1 MPRSLSATPE
11 TTKHVSITHEGRD
24 KDVESEI
31 SVGIGQSRIRARS
44 ASCCDS
50 DIDVNLRVISYDD
63 TVRKLDHYYGIVKR
77 QLLQNQSI
85 TLGIFPLVSQEKE
98 VADIRTTIY
107 CAASIWSLF
116 QAYRRIDDDRGK
128 AYELGQS
135 CVKCMR
141 GIITCWMRQTSH
153 VENFKKGQNPKYAL
167 HSKFHLI
174 TGEEVIS
181 SENYGHLQIDV
192 VSLYLLFLV
201 QMINSGLQII
211 YTMDEVTF
219 VQNLVYYVER
229 AYRTPDFG
237 MWERGSKYNNGT
249 PELHASSIGM
259 AKAALEAI
267 NGCNLF
273 GEKGASWSVIFVD
286 IDAHNRNRSI
296 FETLLPRESSSKQV
310 DASLLCTISFPAFA
324 THDQMLYTRTRTQ
337 IINSLEGKYGFK
349 RFHRDGYGTVLED
362 KKRRFYHSAETKEFE
377 KIECQWPLF
386 YLYMILEGMFKTNE
400 QQIEE
405 YKNKLKPL
413 LKRDKWGDPVIP
425 MYYFIHKDSVED
437 EKADPGS
444 QYRQPSVEG
453 TPNNLFL
460 WGQSVWIITSLLMD
474 NLLHINELD
483 LIRRHLPSYNRPR
496 KGGRYSAFQLD
507 KFSSISE
514 VYLSSLQHVP
524 ASRTSSCMGLCQ
536 KPLLGSDKGSQLNHL
551 STGTAS
557 DLVVQ
562 VVLIAESMRLQAM
575 MATYGIQTQT
585 PHEVE
590 PVQIWPPRELVKVYQ
605 NLGVSEKLGLRGRPT
620 RPIGALGTS
629 KIYRVCGQT
638 VLCYPLVFEVSDFY
652 LSHDMALLIDDIK
665 TELHFVGKY
674 WRLSGRPTVCILIRE
689 EHMRDEHFRELL
701 DLLAMLKTGYCDGL
715 KVRTGRLQNLIS
727 SSCIEHLDFM
737 SAMDIDLDIKAFEQL
752 QHASIGYQSLTD
764 VPTAITYSEDSMSF
778 KDMDL
783 QPTSEVLNVLR
794 SVSTLHGQTQLLG
807 ILLRREGHDFQV
819 DGVSVVVRLERL
831 LKEVSECHF
840 WGAMRLAAATLNKL
854 YPSVSHITTI
864 LVQGCQLTAGYG
876 KDEILLDKPVQPS
889 EIHDLF
895 YTPAL
900 QGHSVVQAVL
910 QQEVVLYCGKLIA
923 THTQLFNGI
932 LNIRVGWVIK
942 AMSYYLH
949 DVCKRKETVESL
961 APNEVRR
968 LVVKVLSL
976 DEWAQKEKLCPQ
988 QIRVIDGCLGRTPKR
1003 FYEKVFNILSKT
1015 SQGLRLCDQLL
1026 PQQPT
1031 ISEMSCGELNFVLAV
1046 QSLLNRIQHPE
1057 YRQIV
1062 VELFSVVATILE
1074 RNPELK
1080 FPHELNLDEIVK
1092 EAFKMFLKDLG
1103 RDWTNDMSSF
1113 YNASQV
1119 AVTSYL
1125 ARAIVNFMLSGD
1137 IRSEIEEGSTFCRV
1151 S

>member
-496 KGGRYSAFQLD
+496 KGGRYSAFQ
-507 KFSSISE
+507 
-514 VYLSSLQHVP
+514 
-524 ASRTSSCMGLCQ
+524 
-536 KPLLGSDKGSQLNHL
+536 
-551 STGTAS
+551 GTAS

>member
-1 MPRSLSATPE
+1 MAGGSRPGHSPE
-11 TTKHVSITHEGRD
+11 HSRD
-24 KDVESEI
+24 RH
-31 SVGIGQSRIRARS
+31 QS
-44 ASCCDS
+44 ASACDS
-50 DIDVNLRVISYDD
+50 ETCVNLRVINYDD
-63 TVRKLDHYYGIVKR
+63 TVRRLDHYYGIVKR

-85 TLGIFPLVSQEKE
+85 TLGLFPACSMEKTE
-98 VADIRTTIY
+98 ADIRTSIY
-107 CAASIWSLF
+107 CAASIWSLY
-116 QAYRRIDDDRGK
+116 QSYRRIDDDRGK

-141 GIITCWMRQTSH
+141 GILMCWMRQSEK
-153 VENFKKGQNPKYAL
+153 VERFKQGQQPKYAL
-167 HSKFHLI
+167 HAKFNLL

-181 SENYGHLQIDV
+181 TRDYGHLQIDI
-192 VSLYLLFLV
+192 VSLYLIFLV

-296 FETLLPRESSSKQV
+296 FETLLPKESSSKSV
-310 DASLLCTISFPAFA
+310 DSSLLCTISFPAFA
-324 THDQMLYTRTRTQ
+324 THDQMLYTTTRSQ
-337 IINSLEGKYGFK
+337 ILNTLQGAYGFK
-349 RFHRDGYGTVLED
+349 RFQRDGYGTVVED
-362 KKRRFYHSAETKEFE
+362 KERRYYHASETKEFE
-377 KIECQWPLF
+377 NIECEWPLF
-386 YLYMILEGMFKTNE
+386 YLFMILEGMFKDCQE
-400 QQIEE
+400 QVEQ
-405 YKNKLKPL
+405 YKAKLSPL
-413 LKRDKWGDPVIP
+413 LKKDRWGDAVVPK
-425 MYYFIHKDSVED
+425 YYFIHKNHVNAERR
-437 EKADPGS
+437 DPGS
-444 QYRQPSVEG
+444 QPRQPSSEG
-453 TPNNLFL
+453 TPRNLFL
-460 WGQSVWIITSLLMD
+460 WGQSVWIIASLLMD
-474 NLLHINELD
+474 KLLHINELD
-483 LIRRHLPSYNRPR
+483 LIRRYLPSYNRPR
-496 KGGRYSAFQLD
+496 KGGRYSAFQ
-507 KFSSISE
+507 
-514 VYLSSLQHVP
+514 
-524 ASRTSSCMGLCQ
+524 
-536 KPLLGSDKGSQLNHL
+536 
-551 STGTAS
+551 GTAS

-590 PVQIWPPRELVKVYQ
+590 PVQIWPPRDLVKVYQ
-605 NLGVSEKLGLRGRPT
+605 NLGVSEKIGVHGRPL

-629 KIYRVCGQT
+629 KIYRICGQT
-638 VLCYPLVFEVSDFY
+638 VLCYPLVFEVQDFY

-689 EHMRDEHFRELL
+689 EHMRDVHFRELL
-701 DLLAMLKTGYCDGL
+701 DLLAQLKTGYCDGL
-715 KVRTGRLQNLIS
+715 KIRTGRLQNLIA
-727 SSCIEHLDFM
+727 SSCIEHLDFL
-737 SAMDIDLDIKAFEQL
+737 STLDIDLDITPFEQL

-764 VPTAITYSEDSMSF
+764 VPTAIKYSEDSMSF
-778 KDMDL
+778 KDMAS
-783 QPTSEVLNVLR
+783 QPTEEVIKVLR

-807 ILLRREGHDFQV
+807 ILLRREGETYPV
-819 DGVSVVVRLERL
+819 DGVSVSERLEKL
-831 LKEVSECHF
+831 LQEVSECHF
-840 WGAMRLAAATLNKL
+840 WEAMRLAAATLEKL
-854 YPSVSHITTI
+854 YPSVTHITTI
-864 LVQGCQLTAGYG
+864 LVQGCQLTVGYG
-876 KDEILLDKPVQPS
+876 EAEVILDKPVQPG

-900 QGHSVVQAVL
+900 QAHNVVQAVL

-923 THTQLFNGI
+923 THPQLFLGI

-942 AMSYYLH
+942 AMQYYLH
-949 DVCKRKETVESL
+949 EVLGSKDVVEAL

-976 DEWAQKEKLCPQ
+976 DDWALKEKLTPQ
-988 QIRVIDGCLGRTPKR
+988 QVRVIDGCLGRTPKK
-1003 FYEKVFNILSKT
+1003 FYEKVWHILVKT
-1015 SQGLRLCDQLL
+1015 PGGVHLTDHTL

-1031 ISEMSCGELNFVLAV
+1031 LTEMSHSDLNFALAV

-1062 VELFSVVATILE
+1062 VELISVIATILE

-1080 FPHELNLDEIVK
+1080 FTHAVDLDQIVRD
-1092 EAFKMFLKDLG
+1092 AFKMYMKDLG
-1103 RDWTNDMSSF
+1103 KE
-1113 YNASQV
+1113 
-1119 AVTSYL
+1119 VTEDISYLYTVSEMGMKSYL
-1125 ARAIVNFMLSGD
+1125 ARAVVNFMLKGD
-1137 IRSEIEEGSTFCRV
+1137 IKTNAEEGQTFCQV

>member
-1 MPRSLSATPE
+1 MAGGSRGGHSPE
-11 TTKHVSITHEGRD
+11 HSRD
-24 KDVESEI
+24 
-31 SVGIGQSRIRARS
+31 RHHS
-44 ASCCDS
+44 ASACDS
-50 DIDVNLRVISYDD
+50 ETCVNLRVINYDD
-63 TVRKLDHYYGIVKR
+63 TVRRLDHYYGIVKR
-77 QLLQNQSI
+77 QLLQNQSV
-85 TLGIFPLVSQEKE
+85 TLGLFPACSMEKRE
-98 VADIRTTIY
+98 ADIRTSVY
-107 CAASIWSLF
+107 CAASIWSLY
-116 QAYRRIDDDRGK
+116 QSYRRIDDDRGK

-141 GIITCWMRQTSH
+141 GILMCWMRQSEK
-153 VENFKKGQNPKYAL
+153 VEMFKQGQQPKYAL
-167 HSKFHLI
+167 HAKFNLL

-181 SENYGHLQIDV
+181 TDDYGHLQIDI
-192 VSLYLLFLV
+192 VSLYLIFLV

-296 FETLLPRESSSKQV
+296 FETLLPKESSSKSV
-310 DASLLCTISFPAFA
+310 DSSLLCTISFPAFA
-324 THDQMLYTRTRTQ
+324 THDQMLYTTTRSQ
-337 IINSLEGKYGFK
+337 ILNTLQGAYGFK
-349 RFHRDGYGTVLED
+349 RFQRDGYGTVVED
-362 KKRRFYHSAETKEFE
+362 KERRYYHASETKEFE
-377 KIECQWPLF
+377 NIECEWPLF
-386 YLYMILEGMFKTNE
+386 YLFMILEGMFKDSQE
-400 QQIEE
+400 QVEQ
-405 YKNKLKPL
+405 YKAKLSPL
-413 LKRDKWGDPVIP
+413 LKKDRWGDAVVPK
-425 MYYFIHKDSVED
+425 YYFIHKNHVNAERH
-437 EKADPGS
+437 DPGS
-444 QYRQPSVEG
+444 QPRQPSSQG
-453 TPNNLFL
+453 TPKNLFL
-460 WGQSVWIITSLLMD
+460 WGQSVWIIASLLMD
-474 NLLHINELD
+474 KLLHINELD
-483 LIRRHLPSYNRPR
+483 LIRRYLPSYNRPR
-496 KGGRYSAFQLD
+496 KGGRYSAFQS
-507 KFSSISE
+507 K
-514 VYLSSLQHVP
+514 
-524 ASRTSSCMGLCQ
+524 TS
-536 KPLLGSDKGSQLNHL
+536 K
-551 STGTAS
+551 GTAS

-590 PVQIWPPRELVKVYQ
+590 PVQIWPPRDLVKVYQ
-605 NLGVSEKLGLRGRPT
+605 NLGVSEKIGVHGRPL

-629 KIYRVCGQT
+629 KIYRICGQT
-638 VLCYPLVFEVSDFY
+638 VLCYPLVFEVKDFY

-689 EHMRDEHFRELL
+689 EHMRDVHFRELL

-715 KVRTGRLQNLIS
+715 KIRTGRLQNLIA
-727 SSCIEHLDFM
+727 SSCIEHLDFL
-737 SAMDIDLDIKAFEQL
+737 STLDIDLDISPFEQL

-764 VPTAITYSEDSMSF
+764 VPTAIKYSEDSMSF
-778 KDMDL
+778 KDMAL
-783 QPTSEVLNVLR
+783 RPTEEVINVLR

-807 ILLRREGHDFQV
+807 ILLRREGQNFQI
-819 DGVSVVVRLERL
+819 DGVSVSDRVRSLLRQSSSLRYWAVVRECTAL
-831 LKEVSECHF
+831 LSKEVESISP
-840 WGAMRLAAATLNKL
+840 
-854 YPSVSHITTI
+854 YITTV
-864 LVQGCQLTAGYG
+864 LVSGKQLTVGYG
-876 KDEILLDKPVQPS
+876 EDEIILDKPVQPG

-900 QGHSVVQAVL
+900 QAHNVVQAVL

-923 THTQLFNGI
+923 THPQLFLGI

-942 AMSYYLH
+942 AMQYYLH
-949 DVCKRKETVESL
+949 EVKGTKDVVEAL

-976 DEWAQKEKLCPQ
+976 DDWALKEKLTPQ
-988 QIRVIDGCLGRTPKR
+988 QIRVIDGCLGRTPKK
-1003 FYEKVFNILSKT
+1003 FYEKVWHILVKT
-1015 SQGLRLCDQLL
+1015 PGGVRLGDQTL

-1031 ISEMSCGELNFVLAV
+1031 LSEMSHSDLNFALTV

-1062 VELFSVVATILE
+1062 VELISVIATILE

-1080 FPHELNLDEIVK
+1080 FTHAVDLDQIVK
-1092 EAFKMFLKDLG
+1092 DAFKMFMKDLG
-1103 RDWTNDMSSF
+1103 KE
-1113 YNASQV
+1113 
-1119 AVTSYL
+1119 VTEDISHLYTVSEVGMKSYL
-1125 ARAIVNFMLSGD
+1125 ARAVVNFMLKGD
-1137 IRSEIEEGSTFCRV
+1137 IKTNAEEGQTFCQV

>member
-1 MPRSLSATPE
+1 MNKGMTSVHGRGRTVSKLRKSHNARPPRSRQRT
-11 TTKHVSITHEGRD
+11 G
-24 KDVESEI
+24 
-31 SVGIGQSRIRARS
+31 SV
-44 ASCCDS
+44 CDS
-50 DIDVNLRVISYDD
+50 DIDVNLRIISYDD

-85 TLGIFPLVSQEKE
+85 TLGLFPLSSQEKE

-141 GIITCWMRQTSH
+141 GILNCWMRQTEN

-167 HSKFHLI
+167 HSKFHLK
-174 TGEEVIS
+174 TGKEVVS
-181 SENYGHLQIDV
+181 SDDYGHLQIDV
-192 VSLYLLFLV
+192 VSLFLLFLV
-201 QMINSGLQII
+201 QMITSGLQII

-296 FETLLPRESSSKQV
+296 FETLLPRESSSKNV
-310 DASLLCTISFPAFA
+310 DASLMCTISFPAFA
-324 THDQMLYTRTRTQ
+324 THDQMLYSKTRSQ
-337 IINSLEGKYGFK
+337 VISSLEGKYGFK

-362 KKRRFYHSAETKEFE
+362 KRRRFYHSAETKEFE

-386 YLYMILEGMFKTNE
+386 YLYMILEGMFKNNE
-400 QQIEE
+400 EQVEE

-413 LKRDKWGDPVIP
+413 VKRDKWGDPVIP
-425 MYYFIHKDSVED
+425 MYYFVHKDNVED
-437 EKADPGS
+437 EQAEPGS
-444 QYRQPSVEG
+444 QYRQSSPEG
-453 TPNNLFL
+453 TPKNLFL
-460 WGQSVWIITSLLMD
+460 WGQSIWIIASLLMD

-496 KGGRYSAFQLD
+496 KGGRYSAFQR
-507 KFSSISE
+507 
-514 VYLSSLQHVP
+514 
-524 ASRTSSCMGLCQ
+524 SRYFV
-536 KPLLGSDKGSQLNHL
+536 K
-551 STGTAS
+551 GTAS

-590 PVQIWPPRELVKVYQ
+590 PVQIWPPKELVKVYQ
-605 NLGVSEKLGLRGRPT
+605 NLGVSEKLGLGGRPT

-689 EHMRDEHFRELL
+689 EHMRDVHFRELL
-701 DLLAMLKTGYCDGL
+701 DLLAMLKSGYCDGL
-715 KVRTGRLQNLIS
+715 KIRTGRLQNLIA

-737 SAMDIDLDIKAFEQL
+737 NAMDIDLDITPFEQL

-778 KDMDL
+778 KDMGL
-783 QPTSEVLNVLR
+783 QPTPEVLSVLR

-807 ILLRREGHDFQV
+807 ILLRREGRNFQV
-819 DGVSVVVRLERL
+819 DGVSVQDRVCALLRQASSLRYWAGVRECNAL
-831 LKEVSECHF
+831 LSKEVESISP
-840 WGAMRLAAATLNKL
+840 
-854 YPSVSHITTI
+854 YITTI
-864 LVQGCQLTAGYG
+864 LVSGKQLTAGYG
-876 KDEILLDKPVQPS
+876 KDEILLDKPVQPA

-900 QGHSVVQAVL
+900 QAHNVVQAVL

-932 LNIRVGWVIK
+932 LNIRIGWVIK
-942 AMSYYLH
+942 AMTYYLH
-949 DVCKRKETVESL
+949 DVCHGKESIESL

-968 LVVKVLSL
+968 LVVKVLSI
-976 DEWAQKEKLCPQ
+976 DEWAHKERLTPQ

-1003 FYEKVFNILSKT
+1003 FYEKVFHILSKST
-1015 SQGLRLCDQLL
+1015 EGVRLCDQLL
-1026 PQQPT
+1026 PQHPT
-1031 ISEMSCGELNFVLAV
+1031 ISEMSSGELNFALTV

-1062 VELFSVVATILE
+1062 VELFSVIATILE

-1080 FPHELNLDEIVK
+1080 FLHELNLDQIVK

-1103 RDWTNDMSSF
+1103 REYTEDMSSF

-1125 ARAIVNFMLSGD
+1125 ARAIVNFMLTGD
-1137 IRSEIEEGSTFCRV
+1137 VRSEIEEGLTFCKV

>member
-1 MPRSLSATPE
+1 MDPASSDSPDDNQTRE
-11 TTKHVSITHEGRD
+11 R
-24 KDVESEI
+24 
-31 SVGIGQSRIRARS
+31 QRS
-44 ASCCDS
+44 ASGCTDT
-50 DIDVNLRVISYDD
+50 DADVHLRVICYDE

-85 TLGIFPLVSQEKE
+85 SLGIFPSTSQDHR
-98 VADIRTTIY
+98 VGDVRTSIY

-141 GIITCWMRQTSH
+141 GILTCWMRQCEH
-153 VENFKKGQNPKYAL
+153 VESFKKGQNPKFAL
-167 HSKFHLI
+167 HAKFHLL

-181 SENYGHLQIDV
+181 SEEYGHLQIDI

-201 QMINSGLQII
+201 QMITSGLQII

-249 PELHASSIGM
+249 PELHASSIGL

-296 FETLLPRESSSKQV
+296 FETLLPRESSSKNV
-310 DASLLCTISFPAFA
+310 DVSLLCAISFPAFA
-324 THDQMLYTRTRTQ
+324 THDQMLYSKTRNQ
-337 IINSLEGKYGFK
+337 IVSLLEGKHGFK

-362 KKRRFYHSAETKEFE
+362 NKRRYYHIAETKVFE
-377 KIECQWPLF
+377 KIECEWPLF
-386 YLYMILEGMFKTNE
+386 FLFMIIEGMFKGNE
-400 QQIEE
+400 EQVEQ

-413 LKRDKWGDPVIP
+413 VKRDKWGDPVVP
-425 MYYFIHKDSVED
+425 KYYYVHRDQVNLERSE
-437 EKADPGS
+437 PGS
-444 QYRQPSVEG
+444 QGRQPSSEG
-453 TPNNLFL
+453 NPRNLFL
-460 WGQSVWIITSLLMD
+460 WGQSVWIIASLLMD
-474 NLLHINELD
+474 GLLHINELD
-483 LIRRHLPSYNRPR
+483 IIRRHLPSYNRPR
-496 KGGRYSAFQLD
+496 KGGRYSAFQ
-507 KFSSISE
+507 
-514 VYLSSLQHVP
+514 
-524 ASRTSSCMGLCQ
+524 RTRYMKES
-536 KPLLGSDKGSQLNHL
+536 KKNR
-551 STGTAS
+551 GTAS

-605 NLGVSEKLGLRGRPT
+605 NLGVSEKLGLQGRPT

-665 TELHFVGKY
+665 SELHFVGKY
-674 WRLSGRPTVCILIRE
+674 WRLSGRPTVCVLIRE
-689 EHMRDEHFRELL
+689 EHMRDIHFRELL
-701 DLLAMLKTGYCDGL
+701 DLLAQLKTGYCDGL

-737 SAMDIDLDIKAFEQL
+737 SALDIDLDIKPFEQL

-764 VPTAITYSEDSMSF
+764 VPRAITYSEDSMSF
-778 KDMDL
+778 KDMEL
-783 QPTSEVLNVLR
+783 QPTHEVINVLR

-807 ILLRREGHDFQV
+807 ILLRREGPDFQI
-819 DGVSVVVRLERL
+819 DGHPVAVRLERL
-831 LKEVSECHF
+831 LKEVSVCHF
-840 WGAMRLAAATLNKL
+840 WGAMRLAAALLKKT
-854 YPSVSHITTI
+854 YPSVMHMTAI
-864 LVQGCQLTAGYG
+864 LVQGCQLTVGYG
-876 KDEILLDKPVQPS
+876 KDEVLLDRPVQPGG
-889 EIHDLF
+889 IHDLF
-895 YTPAL
+895 YNASL
-900 QGHSVVQAVL
+900 QTHNVVQAVL

-923 THTQLFNGI
+923 THTHLFNGI

-942 AMSYYLH
+942 AMTYYLH
-949 DVCKRKETVESL
+949 DVCHSKETVEGL
-961 APNEVRR
+961 APSEVRR
-968 LVVKVLSL
+968 LLVKVLSL
-976 DEWAQKEKLCPQ
+976 DEWAQQEKQAKMSCGCLWGSEGLRGQCQSPTQRFPNNQAKWGSSMTTALHRRREVRLTPQ

-1003 FYEKVFNILSKT
+1003 FYEKVFNILRKT
-1015 SQGLRLCDQLL
+1015 PLGVRLCDQLL
-1026 PQQPT
+1026 PQHPT
-1031 ISEMSCGELNFVLAV
+1031 ISEMSSGELNFALTV
-1046 QSLLNRIQHPE
+1046 QSLLNHIQHPE

-1080 FPHELNLDEIVK
+1080 FLHVLNLDQIFK
-1092 EAFKMFLKDLG
+1092 DAFKMFLKDHG
-1103 RDWTNDMSSF
+1103 REWTDDASTF
-1113 YNASQV
+1113 YNASHV
-1119 AVTSYL
+1119 VVSSYL
-1125 ARAIVNFMLSGD
+1125 ARAVVNFMLTGD
-1137 IRSEIEEGSTFCRV
+1137 MRSEIEEGLTCKV

>member
-1 MPRSLSATPE
+1 MVDYNIGIYRRVLEEDFGIRHSRMRQRT
-11 TTKHVSITHEGRD
+11 VSG
-24 KDVESEI
+24 
-31 SVGIGQSRIRARS
+31 
-44 ASCCDS
+44 CDS
-50 DIDVNLRVISYDD
+50 ETDVHLRLISYDD

-85 TLGIFPLVSQEKE
+85 TIGLFPCTSQDKE

-141 GIITCWMRQTSH
+141 GILTCWMRQTEH
-153 VENFKKGQNPKYAL
+153 VENFKKGQQPKYAL

-174 TGEEVIS
+174 TGEQIVS
-181 SENYGHLQIDV
+181 SDNYGHLQIDV

-296 FETLLPRESSSKQV
+296 FETLLPRESSSKNV
-310 DASLLCTISFPAFA
+310 DASLLSTISFPAFA
-324 THDQMLYTRTRTQ
+324 THDQMLYSKTRSQ
-337 IINSLEGKYGFK
+337 IISSLEGKYGFK

-362 KKRRFYHSAETKEFE
+362 SRRRFYNIAETKEFE

-386 YLYMILEGMFKTNE
+386 YIYMIIEGMFKNNE
-400 QQIEE
+400 EQVKE
-405 YKNKLKPL
+405 YKDKLKPL
-413 LKRDKWGDPVIP
+413 VKRDRWGDPVIP
-425 MYYFIHKDSVED
+425 MYYYVHKDSVHD
-437 EKADPGS
+437 EKAEPGS
-444 QYRQPSVEG
+444 QARQPSTGG
-453 TPNNLFL
+453 TPKNLFL
-460 WGQSVWIITSLLMD
+460 WGQSIWIIASLLMD

-496 KGGRYSAFQLD
+496 KGGRYSAFQ
-507 KFSSISE
+507 
-514 VYLSSLQHVP
+514 
-524 ASRTSSCMGLCQ
+524 
-536 KPLLGSDKGSQLNHL
+536 
-551 STGTAS
+551 GTAS

-590 PVQIWPPRELVKVYQ
+590 PVQIWPPKELVRVYQ
-605 NLGVSEKLGLRGRPT
+605 NLGVSEKLGLKGRPP

-689 EHMRDEHFRELL
+689 EHMRDVHFRKLL

-737 SAMDIDLDIKAFEQL
+737 STMDIDLDITPFEQM

-764 VPTAITYSEDSMSF
+764 VPTAITYSEDSKSF
-778 KDMDL
+778 EDMAL
-783 QPTSEVLNVLR
+783 QPTAEILTVLR

-807 ILLRREGHDFQV
+807 ILLRREGPNFQV
-819 DGVSVVVRLERL
+819 DGNSVRDRVCALLHQASSLRYWAAVRQCTAL
-831 LKEVSECHF
+831 LSKEVESISP
-840 WGAMRLAAATLNKL
+840 
-854 YPSVSHITTI
+854 YITTV
-864 LVQGCQLTAGYG
+864 LVSGKQLTVGYG
-876 KDEILLDKPVQPS
+876 KDEILLDKPVQPG

-895 YTPAL
+895 YTSAL
-900 QGHSVVQAVL
+900 QADKVVQAVL

-932 LNIRVGWVIK
+932 LNIRVGWVIR
-942 AMSYYLH
+942 AMTYYLH
-949 DVCKRKETVESL
+949 DVCKGKETVESL

-968 LVVKVLSL
+968 LVVRVLSL
-976 DEWAQKEKLCPQ
+976 DEWAHKEKLSPQ

-1003 FYEKVFNILSKT
+1003 FYEKVFHILAKT
-1015 SQGLRLCDQLL
+1015 PEGVRLCDQVL

-1031 ISEMSCGELNFVLAV
+1031 ISEMSYGELNFALTV

-1080 FPHELNLDEIVK
+1080 FLHELNLDQIVRD
-1092 EAFKMFLKDLG
+1092 AFKIFLKDLG
-1103 RDWTNDMSSF
+1103 REGTEDISSF
-1113 YNASQV
+1113 YNASPV

-1125 ARAIVNFMLSGD
+1125 ARAVVNFMLTGD
-1137 IRSEIEEGSTFCRV
+1137 VRSEIEEGLTFCKV

>member
-1 MPRSLSATPE
+1 ME
-11 TTKHVSITHEGRD
+11 E
-24 KDVESEI
+24 VEQPSPDTSDSHQTRER
-31 SVGIGQSRIRARS
+31 QRT
-44 ASCCDS
+44 ASGCDS
-50 DIDVNLRVISYDD
+50 ETDVHLRVICYDA

-77 QLLQNQSI
+77 QLLQHQSI
-85 TLGIFPLVSQEKE
+85 SLGIFPSTSNDHQ
-98 VADIRTTIY
+98 VADIRTSIY

-141 GIITCWMRQTSH
+141 GILTCWMRQCKH
-153 VENFKKGQNPKYAL
+153 VENFKKGQQPKFAL
-167 HSKFHLI
+167 HAKFHLL

-181 SENYGHLQIDV
+181 SDEYGHLQIDI

-201 QMINSGLQII
+201 QMITSGLQII

-296 FETLLPRESSSKQV
+296 FETLLPRESSSKNV
-310 DASLLCTISFPAFA
+310 DSSLLCAISFPAFA
-324 THDQMLYTRTRTQ
+324 THDQMLYSKTRNQ
-337 IINSLEGKYGFK
+337 IVNSLECKHGFK

-362 KKRRFYHSAETKEFE
+362 SKRRHYHIAETKEFE
-377 KIECQWPLF
+377 KIECEWPLF
-386 YLYMILEGMFKTNE
+386 FLFMIIEGMFKGNE
-400 QQIEE
+400 EQVEE
-405 YKNKLKPL
+405 YKNKLKPMV
-413 LKRDKWGDPVIP
+413 KRDKWGVSLCACPCYVHCCGVKCWCLSTDPVVP
-425 MYYFIHKDSVED
+425 KYYYVHKDQVNLERA
-437 EKADPGS
+437 EPGS
-444 QYRQPSVEG
+444 QGRQPSTEG
-453 TPNNLFL
+453 TPRNLFL
-460 WGQSVWIITSLLMD
+460 WGQSVWIIASLLMD
-474 NLLHINELD
+474 GLLHINELD
-483 LIRRHLPSYNRPR
+483 IIRRHLPSYNRPR
-496 KGGRYSAFQLD
+496 KGGRYSAFQ
-507 KFSSISE
+507 
-514 VYLSSLQHVP
+514 
-524 ASRTSSCMGLCQ
+524 
-536 KPLLGSDKGSQLNHL
+536 
-551 STGTAS
+551 GTAS

-590 PVQIWPPRELVKVYQ
+590 PVQIWPPRELVKVYK
-605 NLGVSEKLGLRGRPT
+605 NLGVSDKMGLQGRPT

-629 KIYRVCGQT
+629 KIYRVCGHT

-665 TELHFVGKY
+665 SELHFVGKY

-689 EHMRDEHFRELL
+689 EHMRDIHFRELL
-701 DLLAMLKTGYCDGL
+701 DLLAQLKTGYCDGL

-737 SAMDIDLDIKAFEQL
+737 STMDIDLDIQAFEQL

-764 VPTAITYSEDSMSF
+764 VPRAITYSEDSMSF

-783 QPTSEVLNVLR
+783 QPTHEVINVLR

-807 ILLRREGHDFQV
+807 ILLRREGPDFEV
-819 DGVSVVVRLERL
+819 DSHPVGERVVALLHQASSLRYWLTVRECTAL
-831 LKEVSECHF
+831 LSKEVESISP
-840 WGAMRLAAATLNKL
+840 
-854 YPSVSHITTI
+854 YITTV
-864 LVQGCQLTAGYG
+864 LVSGKQLTVGYG
-876 KDEILLDKPVQPS
+876 KEEVLLDKPVQPG
-889 EIHDLF
+889 EVHDLF
-895 YTPAL
+895 YNASL
-900 QGHSVVQAVL
+900 QTHNVVQAVL

-923 THTQLFNGI
+923 THTHLFNGI

-942 AMSYYLH
+942 AMTYYLH
-949 DVCKRKETVESL
+949 DVKHRKDTVEGL
-961 APNEVRR
+961 APSEVRR
-968 LVVKVLSL
+968 LLLKVLSI
-976 DEWAQKEKLCPQ
+976 DEWAQQEKLTPQ
-988 QIRVIDGCLGRTPKR
+988 QIRVVDGCLGRTPKR
-1003 FYEKVFNILSKT
+1003 FYEKVFNILRKT
-1015 SQGLRLCDQLL
+1015 PLGVRLCDQLL
-1026 PQQPT
+1026 PQHPT
-1031 ISEMSCGELNFVLAV
+1031 ISEMSAGELNFALTV
-1046 QSLLNRIQHPE
+1046 QSLLNHIQHPE

-1062 VELFSVVATILE
+1062 VEVFSVVATILE

-1080 FPHELNLDEIVK
+1080 FLRVLNLDQIFRD
-1092 EAFKMFLKDLG
+1092 AFKMFLKDLG
-1103 RDWTNDMSSF
+1103 REWTEDLSSF
-1113 YNASQV
+1113 YNASHV
-1119 AVTSYL
+1119 VVSSYL
-1125 ARAIVNFMLSGD
+1125 ARAVVNFMLTGD
-1137 IRSEIEEGSTFCRV
+1137 MRSEIEEGLTCKV

>member
-1 MPRSLSATPE
+1 MERPTSDASDSSQTLERRRS
-11 TTKHVSITHEGRD
+11 VS
-24 KDVESEI
+24 VSEP
-31 SVGIGQSRIRARS
+31 
-44 ASCCDS
+44 
-50 DIDVNLRVISYDD
+50 DIDVNLRVVCYDD
-63 TVRKLDHYYGIVKR
+63 TVRKLDNYYGIVKR

-85 TLGIFPLVSQEKE
+85 SLGIFPSTSQDHR
-98 VADIRTTIY
+98 VADIRTSIY

-141 GIITCWMRQTSH
+141 GILTCWMRQCKE
-153 VENFKKGQNPKYAL
+153 VECFKKGQQPKFAL
-167 HSKFHLI
+167 HAKFHLL

-181 SENYGHLQIDV
+181 SDEYGHLQIDI

-201 QMINSGLQII
+201 QMITSGLQII

-296 FETLLPRESSSKQV
+296 FETLLPRESSSKNV
-310 DASLLCTISFPAFA
+310 DASLLCAISFPAFA
-324 THDQMLYTRTRTQ
+324 THDQMLYSKTHSQ
-337 IINSLEGKYGFK
+337 IVGSLESKHGFK

-362 KKRRFYHSAETKEFE
+362 KKRRYYHIAETKEFE
-377 KIECQWPLF
+377 KIECEWPLF
-386 YLYMILEGMFKTNE
+386 FLFMIIEGMFKGNE
-400 QQIEE
+400 EQVEQ

-413 LKRDKWGDPVIP
+413 VKRDKWGDPVIP
-425 MYYFIHKDSVED
+425 KYYFIHKDQVNMER
-437 EKADPGS
+437 ANPGS
-444 QYRQPSVEG
+444 QCRQPSSEG
-453 TPNNLFL
+453 TSRNLFL
-460 WGQSVWIITSLLMD
+460 WGQSVWIIASLLMD
-474 NLLHINELD
+474 SLLHINELD
-483 LIRRHLPSYNRPR
+483 IIRRHLPSYNRPR
-496 KGGRYSAFQLD
+496 KGGRYSAFQRPRYI
-507 KFSSISE
+507 KES
-514 VYLSSLQHVP
+514 
-524 ASRTSSCMGLCQ
+524 
-536 KPLLGSDKGSQLNHL
+536 KNNK
-551 STGTAS
+551 GTAS

-590 PVQIWPPRELVKVYQ
+590 PVQIWPPRELVKIYQ
-605 NLGVSEKLGLRGRPT
+605 NLGVSEKLGLQGRPT

-665 TELHFVGKY
+665 SELHFVGKY

-689 EHMRDEHFRELL
+689 EHMRDVHFRELL

-737 SAMDIDLDIKAFEQL
+737 NALDIDLDIKPFEQL

-764 VPTAITYSEDSMSF
+764 VPRAITYSEDSMSF

-783 QPTSEVLNVLR
+783 QPTHEVINVLR

-807 ILLRREGHDFQV
+807 ILLRREGPNFQV
-819 DGVSVVVRLERL
+819 DGHPVAVRLERL
-831 LKEVSECHF
+831 RKEASVGHF
-840 WGAMRLAAATLNKL
+840 WGAVRLAAALLRKI
-854 YPSVSHITTI
+854 YPSVTHITTI
-864 LVQGCQLTAGYG
+864 LVQGCQLTVGYG
-876 KDEILLDKPVQPS
+876 KEEVLLDKPVQPGG
-889 EIHDLF
+889 IHDLF
-895 YTPAL
+895 YNTSL
-900 QGHSVVQAVL
+900 QTHNVVQAVL

-923 THTQLFNGI
+923 THTHLFNGI
-932 LNIRVGWVIK
+932 LNIRIGWVIK
-942 AMSYYLH
+942 AMTYYLH
-949 DVCKRKETVESL
+949 DVCHDKKMVEGL
-961 APNEVRR
+961 APSEVRR
-968 LVVKVLSL
+968 LLVKVLSL
-976 DEWAQKEKLCPQ
+976 DEWAQKEKLTPQ

-1003 FYEKVFNILSKT
+1003 FYEKVFNILRKT
-1015 SQGLRLCDQLL
+1015 PLGVHLCDQLL
-1026 PQQPT
+1026 PQHPT
-1031 ISEMSCGELNFVLAV
+1031 ISEMSSGELNFALTV
-1046 QSLLNRIQHPE
+1046 QSLLNQIQHPE

-1080 FPHELNLDEIVK
+1080 FLRVLNLDQIFK
-1092 EAFKMFLKDLG
+1092 DAFKMFLKDLG
-1103 RDWTNDMSSF
+1103 REWTEDASTF
-1113 YNASQV
+1113 YNASHV
-1119 AVTSYL
+1119 VVSSYL
-1125 ARAIVNFMLSGD
+1125 ARAVVNFMLTGD
-1137 IRSEIEEGSTFCRV
+1137 MRSEIEEGLTCKV

>member
-1 MPRSLSATPE
+1 MTIDIEA
-11 TTKHVSITHEGRD
+11 D
-24 KDVESEI
+24 KDEDREE
-31 SVGIGQSRIRARS
+31 GQNCNIMASLAVPSQHPRARER
-44 ASCCDS
+44 ASSVCDS
-50 DIDVNLRVISYDD
+50 DIDLNIRVISYED

-85 TLGIFPLVSQEKE
+85 TLGIFPLVSQETE
-98 VADIRTTIY
+98 VADMRTSIY
-107 CAASIWSLF
+107 CSACIWSLF

-141 GIITCWMRQTSH
+141 GILTCWMRQTNL

-181 SENYGHLQIDV
+181 SDNYGHLQIDV

-296 FETLLPRESSSKQV
+296 FETLLPRESSSKNV
-310 DASLLCTISFPAFA
+310 DASLLPTISFPAFA
-324 THDQMLYTRTRTQ
+324 THDQMLYSKTRSQ

-349 RFHRDGYGTVLED
+349 RFHRDGYGTVMED

-386 YLYMILEGMFKTNE
+386 YLYMILEGMFKSKEE
-400 QQIEE
+400 QVEE

-413 LKRDKWGDPVIP
+413 LKRDKWG
-425 MYYFIHKDSVED
+425 
-437 EKADPGS
+437 
-444 QYRQPSVEG
+444 G
-453 TPNNLFL
+453 T
-460 WGQSVWIITSLLMD
+460 
-474 NLLHINELD
+474 
-483 LIRRHLPSYNRPR
+483 
-496 KGGRYSAFQLD
+496 GGRYSAFQR
-507 KFSSISE
+507 
-514 VYLSSLQHVP
+514 
-524 ASRTSSCMGLCQ
+524 SRYFL
-536 KPLLGSDKGSQLNHL
+536 K
-551 STGTAS
+551 GTAS

-605 NLGVSEKLGLRGRPT
+605 NLGVSEKLGLQGRPT

-689 EHMRDEHFRELL
+689 EHMRDVHFRELL

-715 KVRTGRLQNLIS
+715 KIRTGRLQNLIS

-737 SAMDIDLDIKAFEQL
+737 STMNIDLDITPFEQL

-778 KDMDL
+778 KDMGL

-807 ILLRREGHDFQV
+807 ILLRREGPDFQV
-819 DGVSVVVRLERL
+819 DGVSVNDRLCALLRQASSLRYWAAVRECTAL
-831 LKEVSECHF
+831 LAKEVESISP
-840 WGAMRLAAATLNKL
+840 
-854 YPSVSHITTI
+854 YITTV
-864 LVQGCQLTAGYG
+864 LVSGKQLTAGYG
-876 KDEILLDKPVQPS
+876 NDEILLDKPVQPA

-900 QGHSVVQAVL
+900 QSHNVVQAVL

-932 LNIRVGWVIK
+932 LNIRIGWMIK
-942 AMSYYLH
+942 AMTYYLH
-949 DVCKRKETVESL
+949 DVCKVKETIESL

-976 DEWAQKEKLCPQ
+976 DEWAHKEKLTPQ

-1015 SQGLRLCDQLL
+1015 TQGVRLCDQLL

-1031 ISEMSCGELNFVLAV
+1031 ISEMSSGELNFALTV

-1062 VELFSVVATILE
+1062 VEVFSVVATILE

-1080 FPHELNLDEIVK
+1080 FPHELNLDQIVR

-1103 RDWTNDMSSF
+1103 RDWKDDMSSF

-1137 IRSEIEEGSTFCRV
+1137 IRSEIEEGSTFCQV

>member
-1 MPRSLSATPE
+1 MDPASSDSPDDNQTRE
-11 TTKHVSITHEGRD
+11 R
-24 KDVESEI
+24 
-31 SVGIGQSRIRARS
+31 QRS
-44 ASCCDS
+44 ASGCTDT
-50 DIDVNLRVISYDD
+50 DADVHLRVICYDE

-85 TLGIFPLVSQEKE
+85 SLGIFPSTSQDHR
-98 VADIRTTIY
+98 VGDVRTSIY

-141 GIITCWMRQTSH
+141 GILTCWMRQCEH
-153 VENFKKGQNPKYAL
+153 VESFKKGQNPKFAL
-167 HSKFHLI
+167 HAKFHLL

-181 SENYGHLQIDV
+181 SEEYGHLQIDI

-201 QMINSGLQII
+201 QMITSGLQII

-249 PELHASSIGM
+249 PELHASSIGL

-296 FETLLPRESSSKQV
+296 FETLLPRESSSKNV
-310 DASLLCTISFPAFA
+310 DVSLLCAISFPAFA
-324 THDQMLYTRTRTQ
+324 THDQMLYSKTRNQ
-337 IINSLEGKYGFK
+337 IVSLLEGKHGFK

-362 KKRRFYHSAETKEFE
+362 NKRRYYHIAETKVFE
-377 KIECQWPLF
+377 KIECEWPLF
-386 YLYMILEGMFKTNE
+386 FLFMIIEGMFKGNE
-400 QQIEE
+400 EQVEQ

-413 LKRDKWGDPVIP
+413 VKRDKWGDPVVP
-425 MYYFIHKDSVED
+425 KYYYVHRDQVNLERSE
-437 EKADPGS
+437 PGS
-444 QYRQPSVEG
+444 QGRQPSSEG
-453 TPNNLFL
+453 NPRNLFL
-460 WGQSVWIITSLLMD
+460 WGQSVWIIASLLMD
-474 NLLHINELD
+474 GLLHINELD
-483 LIRRHLPSYNRPR
+483 IIRRHLPSYNRPR
-496 KGGRYSAFQLD
+496 KGGRYSAFQS
-507 KFSSISE
+507 KKN
-514 VYLSSLQHVP
+514 
-524 ASRTSSCMGLCQ
+524 R
-536 KPLLGSDKGSQLNHL
+536 
-551 STGTAS
+551 GTAS

-605 NLGVSEKLGLRGRPT
+605 NLGVSEKLGLQGRPT

-665 TELHFVGKY
+665 SELHFVGKY
-674 WRLSGRPTVCILIRE
+674 WRLSGRPTVCVLIRE
-689 EHMRDEHFRELL
+689 EHMRDIHFRELL
-701 DLLAMLKTGYCDGL
+701 DLLAQLKTGYCDGL

-737 SAMDIDLDIKAFEQL
+737 SALDIDLDIKPFEQL

-764 VPTAITYSEDSMSF
+764 VPRAITYSEDSMSF
-778 KDMDL
+778 KDMEL
-783 QPTSEVLNVLR
+783 QPTHEVINVLR

-807 ILLRREGHDFQV
+807 ILLRREGPDFQI
-819 DGVSVVVRLERL
+819 DGHPVGERVLALLSQASSLRYWRTVRECTAL
-831 LKEVSECHF
+831 LSKEVESISP
-840 WGAMRLAAATLNKL
+840 
-854 YPSVSHITTI
+854 YITTV
-864 LVQGCQLTAGYG
+864 LVSGKQLTVGYG
-876 KDEILLDKPVQPS
+876 KDEVLLDRPVQPGG
-889 EIHDLF
+889 IHDLF
-895 YTPAL
+895 YNASL
-900 QGHSVVQAVL
+900 QTHNVVQAVL

-923 THTQLFNGI
+923 THTHLFNGI

-942 AMSYYLH
+942 AMTYYLH
-949 DVCKRKETVESL
+949 DVCHSKETVEGL
-961 APNEVRR
+961 APSEVRR
-968 LVVKVLSL
+968 LLVKVLSL
-976 DEWAQKEKLCPQ
+976 DEWAQQEKQAKMSCGCLWGSEGLRGQCQSPTQRFPNNQAKWGSSMTTALHRRREVRLTPQ

-1003 FYEKVFNILSKT
+1003 FYEKVFNILRKT
-1015 SQGLRLCDQLL
+1015 PLGVRLCDQLL
-1026 PQQPT
+1026 PQHPT
-1031 ISEMSCGELNFVLAV
+1031 ISEMSSGELNFALTV
-1046 QSLLNRIQHPE
+1046 QSLLNHIQHPE

-1080 FPHELNLDEIVK
+1080 FLHVLNLDQIFK
-1092 EAFKMFLKDLG
+1092 DAFKMFLKDHG
-1103 RDWTNDMSSF
+1103 REWTDDASTF
-1113 YNASQV
+1113 YNASHV
-1119 AVTSYL
+1119 VVSSYL
-1125 ARAIVNFMLSGD
+1125 ARAVVNFMLTGD
-1137 IRSEIEEGSTFCRV
+1137 MRSEIEEGLTCKV

>member
-1 MPRSLSATPE
+1 MERPTSDASDSSQTLERRRS
-11 TTKHVSITHEGRD
+11 VS
-24 KDVESEI
+24 VSEP
-31 SVGIGQSRIRARS
+31 
-44 ASCCDS
+44 
-50 DIDVNLRVISYDD
+50 DIDVNLRVVCYDD
-63 TVRKLDHYYGIVKR
+63 TVRKLDNYYGIVKR

-85 TLGIFPLVSQEKE
+85 SLGIFPSTSQDHR
-98 VADIRTTIY
+98 VADIRTSIY

-141 GIITCWMRQTSH
+141 GILTCWMRQCKE
-153 VENFKKGQNPKYAL
+153 VECFKKGQQPKFAL
-167 HSKFHLI
+167 HAKFHLL

-181 SENYGHLQIDV
+181 SDEYGHLQIDI

-201 QMINSGLQII
+201 QMITSGLQII

-296 FETLLPRESSSKQV
+296 FETLLPRESSSKNV
-310 DASLLCTISFPAFA
+310 DASLLCAISFPAFA
-324 THDQMLYTRTRTQ
+324 THDQMLYSKTHSQ
-337 IINSLEGKYGFK
+337 IVGSLESKHGFK

-362 KKRRFYHSAETKEFE
+362 KKRRYYHIAETKEFE
-377 KIECQWPLF
+377 KIECEWPLF
-386 YLYMILEGMFKTNE
+386 FLFMIIEGMFKGNE
-400 QQIEE
+400 EQVEQ

-413 LKRDKWGDPVIP
+413 VKRDKWGDPVIP
-425 MYYFIHKDSVED
+425 KYYFIHKDQVNMER
-437 EKADPGS
+437 ANPGS
-444 QYRQPSVEG
+444 QCRQPSSEG
-453 TPNNLFL
+453 TSRNLFL
-460 WGQSVWIITSLLMD
+460 WGQSVWIIASLLMD
-474 NLLHINELD
+474 SLLHINELD
-483 LIRRHLPSYNRPR
+483 IIRRHLPSYNRPR
-496 KGGRYSAFQLD
+496 KGGRYSAFQ
-507 KFSSISE
+507 
-514 VYLSSLQHVP
+514 
-524 ASRTSSCMGLCQ
+524 
-536 KPLLGSDKGSQLNHL
+536 
-551 STGTAS
+551 GTAS

-590 PVQIWPPRELVKVYQ
+590 PVQIWPPRELVKIYQ
-605 NLGVSEKLGLRGRPT
+605 NLGVSEKLGLQGRPT

-665 TELHFVGKY
+665 SELHFVGKY

-689 EHMRDEHFRELL
+689 EHMRDVHFRELL

-737 SAMDIDLDIKAFEQL
+737 NALDIDLDIKPFEQL

-764 VPTAITYSEDSMSF
+764 VPRAITYSEDSMSF

-783 QPTSEVLNVLR
+783 QPTHEVINVLR

-807 ILLRREGHDFQV
+807 ILLRREGPNFQV
-819 DGVSVVVRLERL
+819 DGHPVGDRVCALLRQASSLRYWRTVRECTAL
-831 LKEVSECHF
+831 LSKEVESISP
-840 WGAMRLAAATLNKL
+840 
-854 YPSVSHITTI
+854 YITTV
-864 LVQGCQLTAGYG
+864 LVSGKQLTVGYG
-876 KDEILLDKPVQPS
+876 KEEVLLDKPVQPGG
-889 EIHDLF
+889 IHDLF
-895 YTPAL
+895 YNTSL
-900 QGHSVVQAVL
+900 QTHNVVQAVL

-923 THTQLFNGI
+923 THTHLFNGI
-932 LNIRVGWVIK
+932 LNIRIGWVIK
-942 AMSYYLH
+942 AMTYYLH
-949 DVCKRKETVESL
+949 DVCHDKKMVEGL
-961 APNEVRR
+961 APSEVRR
-968 LVVKVLSL
+968 LLVKVLSL
-976 DEWAQKEKLCPQ
+976 DEWAQKEKLTPQ

-1003 FYEKVFNILSKT
+1003 FYEKVFNILRKT
-1015 SQGLRLCDQLL
+1015 PLGVHLCDQLL
-1026 PQQPT
+1026 PQHPT
-1031 ISEMSCGELNFVLAV
+1031 ISEMSSGELNFALTV
-1046 QSLLNRIQHPE
+1046 QSLLNQIQHPE

-1080 FPHELNLDEIVK
+1080 FLRVLNLDQIFK
-1092 EAFKMFLKDLG
+1092 DAFKMFLKDLG
-1103 RDWTNDMSSF
+1103 REWTEDASTF
-1113 YNASQV
+1113 YNASHV
-1119 AVTSYL
+1119 VVSSYL
-1125 ARAIVNFMLSGD
+1125 ARAVVNFMLTGD
-1137 IRSEIEEGSTFCRV
+1137 MRSEIEEGLTCKV

>member
-1 MPRSLSATPE
+1 MASLSVPSQQ
-11 TTKHVSITHEGRD
+11 VR
-24 KDVESEI
+24 
-31 SVGIGQSRIRARS
+31 SRQRTLS
-44 ASCCDS
+44 GCDS

-77 QLLQNQSI
+77 QLLKNQSI
-85 TLGIFPLVSQEKE
+85 TLGLFPSSSAEQVL
-98 VADIRTTIY
+98 ADVRTSIY
-107 CAASIWSLF
+107 CATSIWSLF

-141 GIITCWMRQTSH
+141 GILMCWMRQTSQ
-153 VENFKKGQNPKYAL
+153 VENFKKGQQPKYAL
-167 HSKFHLI
+167 HAKFHLI
-174 TGEEVIS
+174 TGEAIIS
-181 SENYGHLQIDV
+181 SDAYGHLQIDI
-192 VSLYLLFLV
+192 VSLYLLSLV

-296 FETLLPRESSSKQV
+296 FETILPRESSSKNV

-324 THDQMLYTRTRTQ
+324 THDQMLYSKTRAQ

-349 RFHRDGYGTVLED
+349 RHHRDGYGTVLED
-362 KKRRFYHSAETKEFE
+362 KNRRYYHIAETKEFE

-386 YLYMILEGMFKTNE
+386 FLFMIIEGMFKSNDD
-400 QQIEE
+400 QVEE
-405 YKNKLKPL
+405 YKKKLKPL
-413 LKRDKWGDPVIP
+413 LKRDRFGDPVIP
-425 MYYFIHKDSVED
+425 KYYYIHKDYVD
-437 EKADPGS
+437 FEKAEPGS
-444 QYRQPSVEG
+444 QSRQPSTEG
-453 TPNNLFL
+453 TPKNLFL
-460 WGQSVWIITSLLMD
+460 WGQSVWIIASLLMD
-474 NLLHINELD
+474 DLLHINELD

-496 KGGRYSAFQLD
+496 KGGRYSAFQS
-507 KFSSISE
+507 K
-514 VYLSSLQHVP
+514 
-524 ASRTSSCMGLCQ
+524 TS
-536 KPLLGSDKGSQLNHL
+536 K
-551 STGTAS
+551 GTAS

-689 EHMRDEHFRELL
+689 EHMRDVHFRELL

-737 SAMDIDLDIKAFEQL
+737 STMDIDLDISPFEQL

-764 VPTAITYSEDSMSF
+764 VPTAIQYSEDSMSF
-778 KDMDL
+778 KDMEL
-783 QPTSEVLNVLR
+783 QSTPEVIKVLR
-794 SVSTLHGQTQLLG
+794 SVTTLHGQTQLLG
-807 ILLRREGHDFQV
+807 ILLRREGPDFQV
-819 DGVSVVVRLERL
+819 DSTCVRERVCAL
-831 LKEVSECHF
+831 LRQAFSLRYWRTVRECNALLSKEVESISP
-840 WGAMRLAAATLNKL
+840 
-854 YPSVSHITTI
+854 YITTV
-864 LVQGCQLTAGYG
+864 LVSGLQLTVGYG
-876 KDEILLDKPVQPS
+876 KDAILLDKPVQPA

-900 QGHSVVQAVL
+900 QAHNVVQAVL

-923 THTQLFNGI
+923 THTHLFSGI

-942 AMSYYLH
+942 AMTYYVR
-949 DVCKRKETVESL
+949 DVCQGTGTVEAL

-968 LVVKVLSL
+968 LLVKVLSL
-976 DEWAQKEKLCPQ
+976 DEWAQQERLTQQ

-1003 FYEKVFNILSKT
+1003 FYEKVFNILRKT
-1015 SQGLRLCDQLL
+1015 SEGLRLCDQLL

-1031 ISEMSCGELNFVLAV
+1031 IAEMSSGELNFALTV
-1046 QSLLNRIQHPE
+1046 QSLLNNIQHPE

-1062 VELFSVVATILE
+1062 VELFSIVATILE
-1074 RNPELK
+1074 RNPELR
-1080 FPHELNLDEIVK
+1080 FQHQLNLDQIVK
-1092 EAFKMFLKDLG
+1092 DAFKMFLKDLG
-1103 RDWTNDMSSF
+1103 KEYTDDMSLF
-1113 YNASQV
+1113 YNESQV

-1125 ARAIVNFMLSGD
+1125 ARAVVNVMLTGD
-1137 IRSEIEEGSTFCRV
+1137 VFGKIKGDQAVCHIS
-1151 S
+1151 

>member
-1 MPRSLSATPE
+1 MTIDIEA
-11 TTKHVSITHEGRD
+11 D
-24 KDVESEI
+24 KDEDREE
-31 SVGIGQSRIRARS
+31 GQNCNIMASLAVPSQHPRARER
-44 ASCCDS
+44 ASSVCDS
-50 DIDVNLRVISYDD
+50 DIDLNIRVISYED

-85 TLGIFPLVSQEKE
+85 TLGIFPLVSQETE
-98 VADIRTTIY
+98 VADMRTSIY
-107 CAASIWSLF
+107 CSACIWSLF

-141 GIITCWMRQTSH
+141 GILTCWMRQTNL

-181 SENYGHLQIDV
+181 SDNYGHLQIDV

-296 FETLLPRESSSKQV
+296 FETLLPRESSSKNV
-310 DASLLCTISFPAFA
+310 DASLLPTISFPAFA
-324 THDQMLYTRTRTQ
+324 THDQMLYSKTRSQ

-349 RFHRDGYGTVLED
+349 RFHRDGYGTVMED

-386 YLYMILEGMFKTNE
+386 YLYMILEGMFKSKEE
-400 QQIEE
+400 QVEE

-425 MYYFIHKDSVED
+425 MYYYFHKDNIE
-437 EKADPGS
+437 EERAEPGS
-444 QYRQPSVEG
+444 QYCQPSVEG
-453 TPNNLFL
+453 TPKNLFL
-460 WGQSVWIITSLLMD
+460 WGQSMWIITSLLMD

-496 KGGRYSAFQLD
+496 KGGRYSAFQR
-507 KFSSISE
+507 
-514 VYLSSLQHVP
+514 
-524 ASRTSSCMGLCQ
+524 SRYFL
-536 KPLLGSDKGSQLNHL
+536 K
-551 STGTAS
+551 GTAS

-605 NLGVSEKLGLRGRPT
+605 NLGVSEKLGLQGRPT

-689 EHMRDEHFRELL
+689 EHMRDVHFRELL

-715 KVRTGRLQNLIS
+715 KIRTGRLQNLIS

-737 SAMDIDLDIKAFEQL
+737 STMNIDLDITPFEQL

-778 KDMDL
+778 KDMGL

-807 ILLRREGHDFQV
+807 ILLRREGPDFQV
-819 DGVSVVVRLERL
+819 DGVSVNDRLCALLRQASSLRYWAAVRECTAL
-831 LKEVSECHF
+831 LAKEVESISP
-840 WGAMRLAAATLNKL
+840 
-854 YPSVSHITTI
+854 YITTV
-864 LVQGCQLTAGYG
+864 LVSGKQLTAGYG
-876 KDEILLDKPVQPS
+876 NDEILLDKPVQPA

-900 QGHSVVQAVL
+900 QSHNVVQAVL

-932 LNIRVGWVIK
+932 LNIRIGWMIK
-942 AMSYYLH
+942 AMTYYLH
-949 DVCKRKETVESL
+949 DVCKVKETIESL

-976 DEWAQKEKLCPQ
+976 DEWAHKEKLTPQ

-1015 SQGLRLCDQLL
+1015 TQGVRLCDQLL

-1031 ISEMSCGELNFVLAV
+1031 ISEMSSGELNFALTV

-1062 VELFSVVATILE
+1062 VEVFSVVATILE

-1080 FPHELNLDEIVK
+1080 FPHELNLDQIVR

-1103 RDWTNDMSSF
+1103 RDWKDDMSSF

-1137 IRSEIEEGSTFCRV
+1137 IRSEIEEGSTFCQV

>member
-1 MPRSLSATPE
+1 MAFRFAGWWRRRVVAGIALLSLSAW
-11 TTKHVSITHEGRD
+11 VWSGGAD
-24 KDVESEI
+24 K
-31 SVGIGQSRIRARS
+31 
-44 ASCCDS
+44 
-50 DIDVNLRVISYDD
+50 
-63 TVRKLDHYYGIVKR
+63 
-77 QLLQNQSI
+77 
-85 TLGIFPLVSQEKE
+85 P
-98 VADIRTTIY
+98 
-107 CAASIWSLF
+107 AA
-116 QAYRRIDDDRGK
+116 RIDDDRGK

-141 GIITCWMRQTSH
+141 GILMCWMRQSEK
-153 VENFKKGQNPKYAL
+153 VERFKQGQQPKYAL
-167 HSKFHLI
+167 HAKFNLL

-181 SENYGHLQIDV
+181 TRDYGHL
-192 VSLYLLFLV
+192 

-296 FETLLPRESSSKQV
+296 FETLLPKESSSKSV
-310 DASLLCTISFPAFA
+310 DSSLLCTISFPAFA
-324 THDQMLYTRTRTQ
+324 THDQMLYTTTRSQ
-337 IINSLEGKYGFK
+337 ILNTLQGAYGFK
-349 RFHRDGYGTVLED
+349 RFQRDGYGTVVED
-362 KKRRFYHSAETKEFE
+362 KERRYYHASETKEFE
-377 KIECQWPLF
+377 NIECEWPLF
-386 YLYMILEGMFKTNE
+386 YLFMILEGMFKDCQE
-400 QQIEE
+400 QVEQ
-405 YKNKLKPL
+405 YKAKLSPL
-413 LKRDKWGDPVIP
+413 LKKDRWGDAVVPK
-425 MYYFIHKDSVED
+425 YYFIHKNHVNAERR
-437 EKADPGS
+437 DPGS
-444 QYRQPSVEG
+444 QPRQPSSEG
-453 TPNNLFL
+453 TPRNLFL
-460 WGQSVWIITSLLMD
+460 WGQSVWIIASLLMD
-474 NLLHINELD
+474 KLLHINELD
-483 LIRRHLPSYNRPR
+483 LIRRYLPSYNRPR
-496 KGGRYSAFQLD
+496 KGGRYSAFQS
-507 KFSSISE
+507 K
-514 VYLSSLQHVP
+514 
-524 ASRTSSCMGLCQ
+524 TS
-536 KPLLGSDKGSQLNHL
+536 K
-551 STGTAS
+551 GTAS

-590 PVQIWPPRELVKVYQ
+590 PVQIWPPRDLVKVYQ
-605 NLGVSEKLGLRGRPT
+605 NLGVSEKIGVHGRPL

-629 KIYRVCGQT
+629 KIYRICGQT
-638 VLCYPLVFEVSDFY
+638 VLCYPLVFEVQDFY

-689 EHMRDEHFRELL
+689 EHMRDVHFRELL
-701 DLLAMLKTGYCDGL
+701 DLLAQLKTGYCDGL
-715 KVRTGRLQNLIS
+715 KIRTGRLQNLIA
-727 SSCIEHLDFM
+727 SSCIEHLDFL
-737 SAMDIDLDIKAFEQL
+737 STLDIDLDITPFEQL

-764 VPTAITYSEDSMSF
+764 VPTAIKYSEDSMSF
-778 KDMDL
+778 KDMAS
-783 QPTSEVLNVLR
+783 QPTEEVIKVLR

-807 ILLRREGHDFQV
+807 ILLRREGETYPV
-819 DGVSVVVRLERL
+819 DGVSVSERLEKL
-831 LKEVSECHF
+831 LQEVSECHF
-840 WGAMRLAAATLNKL
+840 WEAMRLAAATLEKL
-854 YPSVSHITTI
+854 YPSVTHITTI
-864 LVQGCQLTAGYG
+864 LVQGCQLTVGYG
-876 KDEILLDKPVQPS
+876 EAEVILDKPVQPG

-900 QGHSVVQAVL
+900 QAHNVVQAVL

-923 THTQLFNGI
+923 THPQLFLGI

-942 AMSYYLH
+942 AMQYYLH
-949 DVCKRKETVESL
+949 EVLGSKDVVEAL

-976 DEWAQKEKLCPQ
+976 DDWALKEKLTPQ
-988 QIRVIDGCLGRTPKR
+988 QVRVIDGCLGRTPKK
-1003 FYEKVFNILSKT
+1003 FYEKVWHILVKT
-1015 SQGLRLCDQLL
+1015 PGGVHLTDHTL

-1031 ISEMSCGELNFVLAV
+1031 LTEMSHSDLNFALAV

-1062 VELFSVVATILE
+1062 VELISVIATILE

-1080 FPHELNLDEIVK
+1080 FTHAVDLDQIVRD
-1092 EAFKMFLKDLG
+1092 AFKMYMKDLG
-1103 RDWTNDMSSF
+1103 KE
-1113 YNASQV
+1113 
-1119 AVTSYL
+1119 VTEDISYLYTVSEMGMKSYL
-1125 ARAIVNFMLSGD
+1125 ARAVVNFMLKGD
-1137 IRSEIEEGSTFCRV
+1137 IKTNAEEGQTFCQV